1 MKLFSSSIILILL
14 VSSVAW
20 AQEDGNKQRKV
31 LRASQM
37 ILDEIQKS
45 PDQKVPMSLI
55 SKAKAIIVFP
65 TMLKAGFFLGGRYGK
80 GVASI
85 RASDT
90 GKWGPPAFLYTT
102 GASFGFQVGAEAIDL
117 ILLVMSQRGLE
128 GLLNEKFSLGADI
141 SIAAAPVGRHAEAA
155 TDVFMQGEIYSYS
168 RSKGVLAES
177 L

>member
-1 MKLFSSSIILILL
+1 MKLFLSSIILILL
-14 VSSVAW
+14 VSSVTW
-20 AQEDGNKQRKV
+20 AQVDGNKQRKL
-31 LRASQM
+31 LRTSQM

-45 PDQKVPMSLI
+45 PDQMIPMSLI

-102 GASFGFQVGAEAIDL
+102 GASFGFQIGAEAIDL
-117 ILLVMSQRGLE
+117 IL
-128 GLLNEKFSLGADI
+128 SLI
-141 SIAAAPVGRHAEAA
+141 HI
-155 TDVFMQGEIYSYS
+155 
-168 RSKGVLAES
+168 
-177 L
+177 